1 LPSPSIR
8 SSTRRPSTPC
18 RRCCGQKI
26 KATPPRVVTGPI
38 LLTGIATCA
47 SCGGMT
53 LRTGKSDRYR
63 YYTCATCAQKG
74 KEACKGRSNPM
85 EKFDRLVTER
95 LADQLLT
102 PDRISK
108 LLAGLIERQ
117 AAKDEDHTSR
127 LTALKAKVTE
137 AASRAWAALR
147 RDRKRD

>member
-1 LPSPSIR
+1 
-8 SSTRRPSTPC
+8 
-18 RRCCGQKI
+18 
-26 KATPPRVVTGPI
+26 
-38 LLTGIATCA
+38 
-47 SCGGMT
+47 
-53 LRTGKSDRYR
+53 
-63 YYTCATCAQKG
+63 
-74 KEACKGRSNPM
+74 M